1 MRTYPL
7 FIVSSLAGMLAFAAC
22 GEQPNAEP
30 TELQIA
36 RPFSEFYAKVET
48 RPLSEI
54 EFLAFKK
61 HSCHQNG
68 TPGYYCSFTYSMKAP
83 IEHFSVLPS
92 EGTLSGMFYSDK
104 DGRLRF
110 EMVIG

>member
-7 FIVSSLAGMLAFAAC
+7 FIVSGLAGMLAFAAC

-30 TELQIA
+30 TELQMA
-36 RPFSEFYAKVET
+36 RPFSEFYAKVE
-48 RPLSEI
+48 
-54 EFLAFKK
+54 FLAFKK
-61 HSCHQNG
+61 HSCNQTG